1 MTNEN
6 EEQEKN
12 RTVENLSAVGQM
24 IVGQIETIGGILT
37 ADPITQAEGEFNVE
51 VGTLHKESN
60 KTLTAIENNERTES
74 DKTEKSTQTEQ
85 NQK

>member
-37 ADPITQAEGEFNVE
+37 ADPITQAEGEFNIE
-51 VGTLHKESN
+51 VGTLHQESN

-74 DKTEKSTQTEQ
+74 DKTEKSTQTE
-85 NQK
+85 

>member
-37 ADPITQAEGEFNVE
+37 ADPITQAEGEFNIDA
-51 VGTLHKESN
+51 GTLHQESN

-74 DKTEKSTQTEQ
+74 DKTEKSTQTE
-85 NQK
+85 